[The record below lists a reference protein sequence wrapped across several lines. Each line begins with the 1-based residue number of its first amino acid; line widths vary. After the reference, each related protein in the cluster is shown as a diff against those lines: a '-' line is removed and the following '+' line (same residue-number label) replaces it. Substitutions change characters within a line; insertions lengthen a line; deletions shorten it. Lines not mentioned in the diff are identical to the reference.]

1 MPIDEFNSILK
12 KERVAEL
19 IPFLK
24 TLTKEGKKEIA
35 SSLKSLAKEYL
46 EFRQDSSL
54 LGQGAFKQK
63 ATKTQAD
70 ILYATAFFC
79 LNRKEFQKFDSFGQ
93 FLANSIID
101 NILPHYCPEWYSDVV
116 NDLTKREWLP
126 WHFDYR
132 HAMNLMEKGFLI
144 PSDELISRLI
154 PQMIFER
161 DQNHKYSYVPSNL
174 EKWPITL
181 EKHIWLIFQFETT
194 IHFSDRY
201 HQFQNSK
208 KDFRHWI
215 EALRDCA
222 RKGLIDRERLLRESI
237 LATGRNF
244 NKSLSGWFVELFEA
258 LEPTRTELLILQ
270 SELINTLSSKHSKAI
285 NAALSSI
292 KEIIDDREF
301 NASVFLDNVPILL
314 ASETKSAVSKSISLL
329 EKIIRNNPNFQE
341 QACIQLTQAFIHN
354 DEEIQNKA
362 AKLLVKYNDE
372 TKQSVNKEIAQY
384 ADSIL
389 MSAKTILADLISN
402 TNDNNSEQIAA
413 EPFPSS
419 SPIAVEKLNSI
430 DELIFL
436 ASQAFD
442 NNDPLHIDLL
452 PAALVELQNK
462 IDGSVLQKLEPAL
475 QRAYGLVMND
485 WPSTMGYLDHLLAT
499 FFIDTTKLFISKY
512 PNEGLSLQNIHDS
525 FKKKD
530 SENKT
535 KWSWYSSRILELAT
549 WSVHTRDTTYIIHKA
564 ILINAYEKIRANLRL
579 PLLSTPTHLYGFVDP
594 LILVNRLAVYQQT
607 SQVPD
612 NYDFQLALSRIAPFN
627 HTEAIQET
635 ANTLKGEISRIL
647 QFVLDPNLRPSPPFE
662 TPSLWFMAGITKS
675 PLATFPEFRHLFYST
690 LPISTFTGNIPWR
703 SFIEHYKTTR
713 YNYEKKSAEEVPA
726 ERNVLRLTLNPSLSI
741 WKETEKKKEN
751 IISKLA
757 KLITP
762 SKKADREDV
771 YILYEF
777 LSLKAQFLSVEHNDV
792 QRFIYL
798 FPSNPNPLIA
808 LITAKALE
816 HSTFAS
822 ETDKRIITKTLE
834 ALTNLRFEYT
844 QITYLFIATCMLTSD
859 KTIRSFAAE
868 LWINGVNSFEIDSS
882 EIGRIIGI
890 HISGQYAPVKRLTD
904 LISANLLKIS
914 PKHNKGLQS
923 MITSIIE
930 NIHIDPPIG
939 TKRLLEIYCET
950 LSLNR
955 SSLQSEKVQH
965 KLTMWTTSASLKKIV
980 NTLINTTGGQLIV
993 GSTPTPSAD

>member
-1 MPIDEFNSILK
+1 MAIDVFNSILK
-12 KERVAEL
+12 KERVGEL

-24 TLTKEGKKEIA
+24 TVTKEGKKGIA

-70 ILYATAFFC
+70 ILYATAFVC
-79 LNRKEFQKFDSFGQ
+79 LNRKEFQKFDSFGH
-93 FLANSIID
+93 FLANSIVD
-101 NILPHYCPEWYSDVV
+101 NILPYYCPDWYSDVV

-126 WHFDYR
+126 WHLDYK
-132 HAMNLMEKGFLI
+132 HAMNLVDKGYLI

-161 DQNHKYSYVPSNL
+161 DQNHKYSYVPGNL

-201 HQFQNSK
+201 LQLQNSK

-215 EALRDCA
+215 EALRNCA
-222 RKGLIDRERLLRESI
+222 EKELINRERLLRESI

-258 LEPTRTELLILQ
+258 LQPTPAELLILQ

-285 NAALSSI
+285 NAALSGI
-292 KEIIDDREF
+292 KEIIDDKKF
-301 NASVFLDNVPILL
+301 NATFFLDNVPILL
-314 ASETKSAVSKSISLL
+314 ASETKSVVSKSISLL
-329 EKIIRNNPNFQE
+329 EKIVRKNPTLKE

-362 AKLLVKYNDE
+362 AKFLAKYSDE
-372 TKQSVNKEIAQY
+372 TKQSVSKEIAQY

-389 MSAKTILADLISN
+389 MSARTILADLISS
-402 TNDNNSEQIAA
+402 TSKNNAEQIIP
-413 EPFPSS
+413 ESSISS
-419 SPIAVEKLNSI
+419 SPIAVEKVTSI

-452 PAALVELQNK
+452 PAALVELQNQ

-475 QRAYGLVMND
+475 QRAYTLIMND
-485 WPSTMGYLDHLLAT
+485 WPSTMGYLDHLFAT
-499 FFIDTTKLFISKY
+499 FFIDATKLFIGKY

-525 FKKKD
+525 FRKKD
-530 SENKT
+530 SENKV
-535 KWSWYSSRILELAT
+535 KWSWYTPRISDLAT
-549 WSVHTRDTTYIIHKA
+549 WSVHTKDTTYIIHKA
-564 ILINAYEKIRANLRL
+564 ILINAYEKIKTDSRL
-579 PLLSTPTHLYGFVDP
+579 PLLSTPTHLNGFVDP
-594 LILVNRLAVYQQT
+594 VVLVHRLALYQQS
-607 SQVPD
+607 SQLPD

-627 HTEAIQET
+627 YREAIQET
-635 ANTLKGEISRIL
+635 ANTLKGETSRIL
-647 QFVLDPNLRPSPPFE
+647 QFVLDPKVRPSPPFE
-662 TPSLWFMAGITKS
+662 TPSLWFMASITKS
-675 PLATFPEFRHLFYST
+675 PLATFPEFKHLFYST
-690 LPISTFTGNIPWR
+690 LPLSTFTGNVPWR

-741 WKETEKKKEN
+741 WKDAEKKEEN
-751 IISKLA
+751 FISKLA
-757 KLITP
+757 KLVTP

-777 LSLKAQFLSVEHNDV
+777 LSLKAQFLSVEHNDI
-792 QRFIYL
+792 QRIIYL

-808 LITAKALE
+808 LITSKALE

-822 ETDKRIITKTLE
+822 ETDRRIVTKTLE
-834 ALTNLRFEYT
+834 SLTNLKFEYT
-844 QITYLFIATCMLTSD
+844 EITYLFIATCMLTSD

-868 LWINGVNSFEIDSS
+868 LWINGVNSAEIDST

-890 HISGQYAPVKRLTD
+890 HISGQYAPMKRFTD

-914 PKHNKGLQS
+914 PRHNKALQS

-930 NIHIDPPIG
+930 NIDIDPPVG
-939 TKRLLEIYCET
+939 TKRLLEIYCEI
-950 LSLNR
+950 LLLNQSL
-955 SSLQSEKVQH
+955 LPAEKVQH
-965 KLTMWTTSASLKKIV
+965 KLTTWTTSSSLKKVV
-980 NTLINTTGGQLIV
+980 NTLMNITAG
-993 GSTPTPSAD
+993 